1 MTDATSASVL
11 VDRFLTHLRVER
23 ALSPN
28 TVRAYSGDLAR
39 FLEWADRSGED
50 PLRLPPTSMR
60 RYLAEMDRARYSR
73 RTIARRLSAVRSFY
87 AYLRLTGV
95 ASVDPAAIV
104 ATPKLP
110 SRLPKTVPVDLLEA
124 LLDAPDPETPSG
136 ARDRAVLELLYAT
149 GARVGEVAGLS
160 LGDVDLASGQV
171 RVTGKGDKQRVLPI
185 HQEAVRRMRAY
196 IEVARPAL
204 KPRAGESA
212 VFLNRS
218 GSRLTDGGI
227 RRLMKRHMDDI
238 GGAAGLT
245 PHTLRHTFAT
255 HLLEAGADLRSVQEL
270 LGHIALS
277 TTQIY
282 THLGMRRL
290 RAVHRD
296 SHPRA

>member
-1 MTDATSASVL
+1 MSDAPAVSVL

-28 TVRAYSGDLAR
+28 TVRAYSADLAR
-39 FLEWADRSGED
+39 FLEWAERAAED
-50 PLRLPPTSMR
+50 PLHLPPTSMR

-124 LLDAPDPETPSG
+124 LLDAPDPETPAG